1 MAYDSIQD
9 DLAFMR
15 SMAEAGQ
22 RVPLSAGPYLVFG
35 GIVFGGTSLLCY
47 ALFAAGMGGNTLLW
61 MWIASLIVFGA
72 GFPLVHRAAK
82 TQPQSRANDT
92 LGMVWTAI
100 GWVIFA
106 CFLAA
111 LASQYFYGAADAWAL
126 FPSLVLALYG
136 AGWVVTARVSRIMW
150 LNSVAV
156 GGFAMAVLIV
166 PFERHAFLFVIYG
179 LAILLLSAL
188 PGWQLMREARRD
200 GSRGHGAHCG

>member
-15 SMAEAGQ
+15 AMAEAGQ

-35 GIVFGGTSLLCY
+35 GLVFSAASLLCY
-47 ALFAAGMGGNTLLW
+47 ALFTFGMGGNATLW
-61 MWIASLIVFGA
+61 VWIASLVVFGA
-72 GFPLVHRAAK
+72 GFPFVHRAAK
-82 TQPQSRANDT
+82 AQPQSRANEI

-111 LASQYFYGAADAWAL
+111 LASEYFYGSAGVWEL

-136 AGWVVTARVSRIMW
+136 AGWAVTARVSRITW
-150 LNSVAV
+150 LNTVAV
-156 GGFAMAVLIV
+156 GGFVMAVLIV
-166 PFERHAFLFVIYG
+166 PFERHASLYVVYG
-179 LAILLLSAL
+179 LAILLLSAI
-188 PGWQLMREARRD
+188 PGWQLMREVRR
-200 GSRGHGAHCG
+200 GGPRGHGANCG